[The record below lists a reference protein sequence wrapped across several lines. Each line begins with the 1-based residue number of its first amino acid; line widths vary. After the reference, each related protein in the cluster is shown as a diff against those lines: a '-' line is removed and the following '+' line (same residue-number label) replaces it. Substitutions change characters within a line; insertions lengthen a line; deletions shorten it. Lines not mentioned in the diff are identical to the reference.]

1 MRWVGFLVAQDFYE
15 DLFEELSK
23 YGELESLNVC
33 DNLADHMVFERC
45 PNVVLNCSINEDA
58 SVWILLLLSSIF
70 LSSPDGS
77 ETLHLCTKGQ

>member
-1 MRWVGFLVAQDFYE
+1 MRWVGFLVPQDFYE

-33 DNLADHMVFERC
+33 DNLADHMVFETC

-70 LSSPDGS
+70 LSSPDGT
-77 ETLHLCTKGQ
+77 ETLHLYTKVQ

>member
-1 MRWVGFLVAQDFYE
+1 MRWVGFLVPQDFYE

-33 DNLADHMVFERC
+33 DNLADHMVFETC
-45 PNVVLNCSINEDA
+45 PTVVLNCSINEDA

-70 LSSPDGS
+70 LSSPDGT
-77 ETLHLCTKGQ
+77 ETLHLYTKVQ